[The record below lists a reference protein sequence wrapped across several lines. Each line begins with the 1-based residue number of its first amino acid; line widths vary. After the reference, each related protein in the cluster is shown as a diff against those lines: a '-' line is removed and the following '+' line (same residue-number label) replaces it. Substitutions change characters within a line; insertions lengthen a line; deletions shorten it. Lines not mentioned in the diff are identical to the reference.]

1 MTAADHALNA
11 TAADPSTFYPGR
23 FAGRVILVTGAAG
36 GLGSVTVERLGREG
50 ASVIGTD
57 VVGTGHERSRDVET
71 LDVTH
76 RAAWDETVSRVL
88 ARYGRLDGALFAH
101 GVQGPETSVADMPF
115 DDWSRTM
122 SVNLDGC
129 FHGLAAILPTLVEQG
144 YGRVAILSSISARE
158 GNPFQAAYSA
168 SKAAVVSLVKTA
180 AKEVAEHNV
189 TVNAIAPSMMQTR
202 MLEDLSPERNAALL
216 SRVPMGRVGT
226 PAEFSALA
234 TWLLS
239 TEASYVTGQTLD
251 LSGGR
256 NIA

>member
-1 MTAADHALNA
+1 MTTVETTPA
-11 TAADPSTFYPGR
+11 TIADPSMFYPGR
-23 FAGRVILVTGAAG
+23 FSGRVILVTGAAG
-36 GLGSVTVERLGREG
+36 GLGSAAVDRLTNEG
-50 ASVIGTD
+50 ATVVGTD
-57 VVGTGHERSRDVET
+57 VTGTGQGAARDIT
-71 LDVTH
+71 ALDVTD
-76 RAAWDETVSRVL
+76 RAAWDKTVATVL
-88 ARYGRLDGALFAH
+88 STHGRLDGALFAH
-101 GVQGPETSVADMPF
+101 GIQGPESSITDMSF
-115 DDWSRTM
+115 DGWSKTL

-129 FHGLAAILPTLVEQG
+129 FHGLAAILPTLTDQG
-144 YGRVAILSSISARE
+144 YGRVSILSSISARE

-180 AKEVAEHNV
+180 AKEVAAHNV

-202 MLEDLSPERNAALL
+202 LLEDLSPERNAALL

-226 PAEFSALA
+226 TAEFAAMA

-256 NIA
+256 NTA